1 VPEIVDCDR
10 LSVWVWNAAD
20 RELICRAHT
29 GDGPAET
36 YVTPIRPEDTPL
48 LIAQLDDPQPAP
60 IFLDLDSDDEL
71 IRNYL
76 DAVGSVAAITAPI
89 VARGEF
95 LGTLNVGVSRDA
107 DRLKPRRELL
117 DRLSGIVAQAAS
129 ALQTARLLERI
140 TYQARHD
147 GLTGLSNRMVFTEGM
162 DRALASARE
171 TGESFG
177 LLFVDLDDFKAV
189 NDELGHH
196 AGDELLCE
204 VSRRLVGAVRD
215 DIVARLGGDEF
226 GILLSGV
233 KGRADAD
240 VAVERVLHAFDDSF
254 VVAGELL
261 PLSASV
267 GRAVWPDDAVEIEA
281 LMRHADA
288 EMYRAKR
295 AKVALPGGDEL
306 PGPPAAASR

>member
-10 LSVWVWNAAD
+10 VSVWVWDAAE
-20 RELICRAHT
+20 RELVCRAHS
-29 GDGPAET
+29 GDARPEAYE
-36 YVTPIRPEDTPL
+36 TPIRPEDTPSL
-48 LIAQLDDPQPAP
+48 AAQLENPHPEP
-60 IFLDLDSDDEL
+60 VFFDLDSDDDL
-71 IRNYL
+71 VRSYL
-76 DAVGSVAAITAPI
+76 ESYGAVAAITAPI

-95 LGTLNVGVSRDA
+95 LGTLSVTVKSDQ

-129 ALQTARLLERI
+129 ALQTARLLDKV

-147 GLTGLSNRMVFTEGM
+147 GLTGLANRMVFTEEM
-162 DRALASARE
+162 ERALATARE
-171 TGESFG
+171 TGKSFA
-177 LLFVDLDDFKAV
+177 LLFVDLDGFKGV

-204 VSRRLVGAVRD
+204 VARRLLAGVRGD
-215 DIVARLGGDEF
+215 TVARLGGDEF

-233 KGRADAD
+233 NGPADAE
-240 VAVERVLHAFDDSF
+240 VAVERVMQAFDDPF
-254 VVAGELL
+254 LVAGEVLA
-261 PLSASV
+261 LSASV
-267 GRAVWPDDAVEIEA
+267 GRALWPEDAVEMEA

-295 AKVALPGGDEL
+295 SARLQRSLAT
-306 PGPPAAASR
+306 